1 MVKLFS
7 NKLFRFLPSGSNP
20 RTVSDRK
27 DFSRCGNAEL
37 SSAFLLSL
45 LDPEVTI
52 TASLPATFCTFK
64 SDETSCVPEVWPP
77 SSLWLGWFD
86 ESKEQV
92 RGWTGGGGPLCV
104 GGMPDPILGLGGRV
118 GGLGLLWGSI
128 KLESAGLLSPSSE
141 LLKNRI
147 SKKVVGTRDPYFELN
162 LLSYNFRYSLIILS
176 KVSYHKKIGFKKL
189 CCYKSKDA
197 QQYKI
202 HDFYNTIY

>member
-1 MVKLFS
+1 MCFSNRIFIEQTEMQKLGLFLSVSLPYWRTGQSWSKIKMVCSKKIISTSKDLFSDKPFNTNVKLCA
-7 NKLFRFLPSGSNP
+7 NKLFKFLPSGSNP

-52 TASLPATFCTFK
+52 AVSLPATFCTFK
-64 SDETSCVPEVWPP
+64 SDETSWVPEVWPP

-128 KLESAGLLSPSSE
+128 KIESAGLLSPSSE
-141 LLKNRI
+141 LLK
-147 SKKVVGTRDPYFELN
+147 Y
-162 LLSYNFRYSLIILS
+162 
-176 KVSYHKKIGFKKL
+176 
-189 CCYKSKDA
+189 
-197 QQYKI
+197 
-202 HDFYNTIY
+202 